1 MPTKNANYLCSIDQ
15 IVIESL
21 SFLKEIC
28 SMDPLNPC
36 EKLQFCK
43 FMFGLACFIRTVY
56 DERNNKNG
64 ISSMSDSQGYPLY
77 LGLIK

>member
-1 MPTKNANYLCSIDQ
+1 MPTKNAKYLCSIDQ

-21 SFLKEIC
+21 SFLKEIR
-28 SMDPLNPC
+28 SMEPLNPC

-43 FMFGLACFIRTVY
+43 FMFGLPCFIKTVY
-56 DERNNKNG
+56 DERNNTNG
-64 ISSMSDSQGYPLY
+64 ISSMSDSQGYPIY